1 MNRLIRS
8 ELLKIRTTHTW
19 WIFALASVLTTALAL
34 ALNFAQAHFYLNQK
48 LNLPSDMPADQAA
61 QARQS
66 FEAQHQVLTQA
77 TNIFTSGQFL
87 GCLFVAILGIL
98 LITNEYYHQTATA
111 TFLATPH
118 RTKVVTAKL
127 ITAVAYAGMFWVVAT
142 VIDLI
147 AGVVFFNIEG
157 LPSHVGDWEVV
168 RAIMLNLLAYAIWA
182 VFGVGFGALIR
193 SQIGA
198 TITVSVVYVVGM
210 FAANILFTVLHQLIK
225 KDWVLTAQVI
235 VPSTASQ
242 IMLAPTKLF
251 PQSPP
256 QWVGA
261 LVLVGY
267 GALAGLVGTLILR
280 KRDVS

>member
-19 WIFALASVLTTALAL
+19 WIFALATVAGTAAAL
-34 ALNFAQAHFYLNQK
+34 ALNFLQAHLFLNATDDIARGSS
-48 LNLPSDMPADQAA
+48 PDQAQSIAA
-61 QARQS
+61 QS
-66 FEAQHQVLTQA
+66 QVVTQA
-77 TNIFTSGQFL
+77 ANVFTSGQFL
-87 GCLFVAILGIL
+87 GCLFAALIGIL

-111 TFLATPH
+111 TFLTTPH
-118 RTKVVTAKL
+118 RTTVVVGKLVTAVMYSAVFWLVSTAIAIPAGL
-127 ITAVAYAGMFWVVAT
+127 I
-142 VIDLI
+142 
-147 AGVVFFNIEG
+147 FFQAEG
-157 LPSHVGDWEVV
+157 FPSHLGDWDVI
-168 RAIMLNLLAYAIWA
+168 RAVLLNLMAFAIWA

-198 TITVSVVYVVGM
+198 TITVSVVYVVG
-210 FAANILFTVLHQLIK
+210 FSAADLIFTLLHQWLQQ
-225 KDWVLTAQVI
+225 DWIRTAQVI

-242 IMLAPTKLF
+242 VMLAPVKLF

-261 LVLVGY
+261 LVLIGY
-267 GALAGLVGTLILR
+267 GVIAGLIGTLILR